1 MTALFILALALAMD
15 AFAASLCQGAVARP
29 GANGAIRIGA
39 AFGTA
44 QAVMPLLGWGL
55 GIAFASLIQA
65 VDHWVALAL
74 LGFLGVRMLKAGL
87 EGETD
92 DCVPALA
99 GWALLSAAIATSI
112 DAAAA
117 GVTLPLLQQPI
128 GTSIAVIGA
137 TTALLC
143 FGGVF
148 AGEIMGTKLGK
159 KAEVAGGA
167 MLILLGLKIFVEH
180 QFLGA

>member
-1 MTALFILALALAMD
+1 MD
-15 AFAASLCQGAVARP
+15 AFAASLCQGAAARP
-29 GANGAIRIGA
+29 GAGGAIRIGA

-44 QAVMPLLGWGL
+44 QALMPLFGWGL
-55 GIAFASLIQA
+55 GIAFAGIIQA

-74 LGFLGVRMLKAGL
+74 LGFLGLRMIRAGMND
-87 EGETD
+87 EA
-92 DCVPALA
+92 DCPPPLM

-117 GVTLPLLQQPI
+117 GVTLPLLEQPVL
-128 GTSIAVIGA
+128 IAVLVIGA
-137 TTALLC
+137 MTAILC

-148 AGEIMGTKLGK
+148 AGAALGSRLGK
-159 KAEVAGGA
+159 KAEVAGGL
-167 MLILLGLKIFVEH
+167 MLLALGLKIFTEH